1 MAPRTFAYGAQS
13 SQRADLYLPAT
24 PLTSGAGYP
33 VVGLLHGG
41 FWRLPYGR
49 GETVPVAL
57 DLAARGYA
65 VWNIEYRRV
74 GEAGGGW
81 PGTCDDIAA
90 ALDHLAALADDGL
103 PLDPT
108 RVAVA
113 GHSAGGH
120 LALWSGAAGSTP
132 RRVRPRAVAGLA
144 PVADLARTWELGAG
158 GGAVEAL
165 LGGAPAAW
173 PERYEQASP
182 IERLPLGVA
191 QLLIHGARD
200 EALPVDLTRGYAA
213 AARAAGDAVEFIEL
227 AEAGHMDFLD
237 PSSVAH
243 ARLCDWLARV
253 L

>member
-1 MAPRTFAYGAQS
+1 MVPRTFAYGAQP
-13 SQRADLYLPAT
+13 SQRADLYLPAA
-24 PLTSGAGYP
+24 SEAGHP

-49 GETVPVAL
+49 DEMEPVAR
-57 DLAARGYA
+57 DLVARGYA

-81 PGTCDDIAA
+81 PGTCDDVAA
-90 ALDHLAALADDGL
+90 ALDHLAVLAEDGL
-103 PLDPT
+103 PLDLA

-120 LALWSGAAGSTP
+120 LALWSGAAGATS

-144 PVADLARTWELGAG
+144 PVADLARTWEIGAG
-158 GGAVEAL
+158 GGAVEAF
-165 LGGAPAAW
+165 LGGSPAAHAA
-173 PERYEQASP
+173 RYAQASP
-182 IERLPLGVA
+182 IERLPLGVG

-200 EALPVDLTRGYAA
+200 EALPVELTRDYAV
-213 AARAAGDAVEFIEL
+213 AARAAGDAVEFIER
-227 AEAGHMDFLD
+227 AEAGHMEFLH
-237 PSSVAH
+237 PASGAH